1 MIKEFFKLRMLIEML
16 IVMSML
22 SGVVQYSK
30 VRPLAND
37 SVSGAHP
44 PRDI

>member
-1 MIKEFFKLRMLIEML
+1 MLIEML

-30 VRPLAND
+30 VRPLTND
-37 SVSGAHP
+37 FVSGAHP
-44 PRDI
+44 PGEI